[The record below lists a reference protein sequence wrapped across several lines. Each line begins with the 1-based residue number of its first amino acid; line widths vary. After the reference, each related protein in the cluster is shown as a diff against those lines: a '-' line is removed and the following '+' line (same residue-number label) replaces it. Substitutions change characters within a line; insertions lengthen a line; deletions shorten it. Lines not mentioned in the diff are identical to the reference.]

1 MIRPERYIDDELSVT
16 IHCSGEGTIDLDD
29 RGKSGRIVMA
39 GGQTLSA
46 LEFIQII
53 QKDYTERYG
62 HVGNIGPKL
71 IL

>member
-16 IHCSGEGTIDLDD
+16 LHCIGEGTIDLDD
-29 RGKSGRIVMA
+29 RSKSGQIVMA

-53 QKDYTERYG
+53 QKVYTERYG
-62 HVGNIGPKL
+62 HVGNIGPK
-71 IL
+71 